1 MFFLRIWRW
10 KWLINVIS
18 RSLHHLVN
26 LIKFSNW
33 SLQTS
38 WPCCTTGSRFY
49 NLGRTK
55 LRSYGF
61 WRFFNNFDLCYN
73 RWFRL
78 LCFWSCIFLITSF
91 TVPLWTIT
99 NVTSLIFLCFSVLR
113 GSWPRWKFLVVQK
126 LLELLKLIFLS
137 LHSLFALM
145 NFFSESVITTFLTI
159 STNTSW
165 RLHFF
170 LLFTSISS
178 FITSFIPSLNTLLS
192 RFTRLLLLLFHSSLA
207 SMNTLLQSFDS
218 NIRESHAS
226 AHELI
231 ALLVFYDC
239 VEV

>member
-38 WPCCTTGSRFY
+38 RPCCTTGSRFY
-49 NLGRTK
+49 NLGPTK

-61 WRFFNNFDLCYN
+61 WRFFNNFYLGYN
-73 RWFRL
+73 RWFGL

-99 NVTSLIFLCFSVLR
+99 NVTFLIFLCFSVLR
-113 GSWPRWKFLVVQK
+113 GSWPWWKFLVVQK

-159 STNTSW
+159 PTNTSW

-170 LLFTSISS
+170 NFFLLFTS
-178 FITSFIPSLNTLLS
+178 FIHSLKTLLS
-192 RFTRLLLLLFHSSLA
+192 RFTRLQLLLLLFHSSLA